1 MSTRFKD
8 AAGREW
14 DLRFTVAT
22 FGVVRRELGVN
33 LGDLLKPDHGQALGD
48 LFLEDPGKIGSLMY
62 LVCEDQ
68 AKGRGVTPE
77 DFAKSLTP
85 DALWSAF
92 DALLAAR
99 VDFSPPPMR
108 AALRRGL
115 ARMAPEME
123 RAANEAVDKALGAES
138 TPTSNGSAGSSAAPP
153 AATPGHTP

>member
-1 MSTRFKD
+1 VSTRFKD

-22 FGVVRRELGVN
+22 FGDVRRELGIN
-33 LGDLLKPDHGQALGD
+33 LGDLLKPDHGEALGN

-68 AKGRGVTPE
+68 AKGRNVSP
-77 DFAKSLTP
+77 DNFAKSLTP
-85 DALWSAF
+85 DVLWSAF

-115 ARMAPEME
+115 SKMGAEME
-123 RAANEAVDKALGAES
+123 RAANEAVDKALQS
-138 TPTSNGSAGSSAAPP
+138 IPTSNGSATNSAAPP
-153 AATPGHTP
+153 AATPGASH